1 MSSNLP
7 PGVSDADIDRQT
19 NGPDCICGHTWV
31 DHEED
36 GTCIACECYKFEDA
50 DIQ

>member
-1 MSSNLP
+1 MSNLP
-7 PGVSDADIDRQT
+7 PGVSDADIDRHT
-19 NGPDCICGHTWV
+19 NGPTCICEHYWV

-36 GTCIACECYKFEDA
+36 GTCLTCSCEKFEDA